1 MKNQTSR
8 YHYSLFHLT
17 WPVFL
22 EMVLQIM
29 VGSVD
34 QLMMS
39 QFSQV
44 GVTAIGNANQII
56 TFVLLLF
63 NIVSSAALILISQYL
78 GAGKEKKAVQF
89 YSLSLFLNGSAS
101 FLLSV
106 LFILAARPLFTAMR
120 VPGEALSDCILYFR
134 IIAVSFFVQALF
146 VTFSAIL
153 KAHAL

>member
-1 MKNQTSR
+1 MAGISGDGTANHGGKRGSA
-8 YHYSLFHLT
+8 YDEPVLT
-17 WPVFL
+17 GWCH
-22 EMVLQIM
+22 
-29 VGSVD
+29 GHR
-34 QLMMS
+34 
-39 QFSQV
+39 
-44 GVTAIGNANQII
+44 NANQII

-134 IIAVSFFVQALF
+134 CLLYTSRCV
-146 VTFSAIL
+146 
-153 KAHAL
+153 

>member
-44 GVTAIGNANQII
+44 GVTAIGMP
-56 TFVLLLF
+56 TR
-63 NIVSSAALILISQYL
+63 
-78 GAGKEKKAVQF
+78 
-89 YSLSLFLNGSAS
+89 LS
-101 FLLSV
+101 
-106 LFILAARPLFTAMR
+106 PLCCFCST
-120 VPGEALSDCILYFR
+120 L
-134 IIAVSFFVQALF
+134 
-146 VTFSAIL
+146 
-153 KAHAL
+153 